1 MVGSEEESD
10 GDAVSAHSPEPWTY
24 DEDAY
29 EIRDARGYVAVEF
42 RPGAPRTHENGHRIA
57 ALAQENARLREA
69 LTWIQDLLAF
79 HEGTAKVQNPE
90 NVGECPTVYLNGDD
104 LDEMLLKART
114 ALRAGGDL

>member
-57 ALAQENARLREA
+57 ALSAENARLR
-69 LTWIQDLLAF
+69 DLL
-79 HEGTAKVQNPE
+79 ESVEDTLRTTQSRMSRKNLSTEEINMQIDRLYE
-90 NVGECPTVYLNGDD
+90 
-104 LDEMLLKART
+104 ART
-114 ALRAGGDL
+114 ALRAGGAEKGVGT